1 MDSRVD
7 PQNYKCTILINV
19 IRNLAHMT
27 DQQEFNL
34 KVLPNVLGLLKVGAS
49 LNIADSDG
57 RDCMMYAVMSN
68 NNLLVQLLL

>member
-1 MDSRVD
+1 MTRMESWVD
-7 PQNYKCTILINV
+7 PQNYKCIILINV
-19 IRNLAHMT
+19 IRNLAHIT
-27 DQQEFNL
+27 NQEQFNQ

-68 NNLLVQLLL
+68 NNLLV

>member
-1 MDSRVD
+1 MTRMESWVD

-19 IRNLAHMT
+19 IRHLAHIT
-27 DQQEFNL
+27 NQEQFNQ

-68 NNLLVQLLL
+68 NNLLV